1 MVSELPERFFAAEIV
16 REKILLQYG
25 QEIPYVTQV
34 QCSERIEPESSIL
47 SLLTMP

>member
-1 MVSELPERFFAAEIV
+1 MGNILPFQDVVSELPERFFAAEIV

-34 QCSERIEPESSIL
+34 P
-47 SLLTMP
+47 